1 MVTKDKKKKFETFGA
16 ANLRLKMLIII
27 IMANCV
33 LIILSSCT
41 FLCTFVFV
49 KSDFTI
55 FFVCTFLRI
64 WEYWDIYFCK
74 CGYMAYGLV
83 QKTTYKKLST
93 WRRGLSCA
101 KDCGNWFHILQFWYQ
116 QKKETINIVL
126 PFFANIFFS
135 TQCRKTSYT

>member
-1 MVTKDKKKKFETFGA
+1 MKSSGPQIWDFSKNVDSNHNGKLCIDYLVKLHFFLHIRFCEKWFHDFFLHFFA
-16 ANLRLKMLIII
+16 DLR
-27 IMANCV
+27 V
-33 LIILSSCT
+33 
-41 FLCTFVFV
+41 
-49 KSDFTI
+49 
-55 FFVCTFLRI
+55 
-64 WEYWDIYFCK
+64 YWDIYFCK

-135 TQCRKTSYT
+135 RQCRRTSYN